1 MTGDKLRALRAI
13 LRNALTWGAAWAVAG
28 GAIVAALALFDP
40 RPGIES
46 LPERLGMALFA
57 AASWGIRFGI
67 IGAVIGTAF
76 AAVIRF
82 GYQGRQLADI
92 NPLRFTLLGALI
104 GGAGVPLFLQM
115 MNVISGGSPIAWGL
129 VTDDAIWSSVFG
141 AVVAGGTIMLARR
154 ASGVERQAPS
164 VEGRVSSVELE
175 AGDMTGLEVPDP
187 RRASRVER

>member
-154 ASGVERQAPS
+154 ASGVERHAPS
-164 VEGRVSSVELE
+164 VEGRVSGVELE